1 MTTVQ
6 MNDDLLRQYVDGIF
20 ERYDLDRSN
29 TLTVDELVVFFN
41 DLLDSRGA
49 NQRMT
54 LQQVQQSLRAM
65 DANND
70 GQITK
75 T

>member
-29 TLTVDELVVFFN
+29 TLTADELVVFFN
-41 DLLDSRGA
+41 DLLGSRG
-49 NQRMT
+49 NSQKMT